1 VASFYS
7 SGKNNMTI
15 RQAIFGAVIITS
27 LVASVFATGTQAVSS
42 KISEVTVY
50 QDRARIT
57 RVGTVALPQDETVL
71 EFGGLPASLD
81 EGSVEISAKSNV
93 HVTIQGIDVR
103 QEFLTEHANPQAEVL
118 DRQLQQLEDQK
129 RSLAS
134 KTAVLEAKQQFF
146 KDLSAGFGRSD
157 KGQLNLDELRKLYS
171 FYGDE
176 SAVLSE
182 NILNLDADSRKL
194 DPEIERV
201 KKELEQL
208 RSTAPKT
215 NRKVLVS
222 VKLDGAGT
230 ADFIVRYGIRGAS
243 WNSTY
248 DARLDSSSGKVELK
262 YDGMVRQ
269 RTGEDWTN
277 VQLVLS
283 TAQPSRNGQMPELNP
298 AFVDYRQEMPPPA
311 PVAGEMARAME
322 PAASPVYKAENAEAV
337 VRETGL
343 SLSYQVS
350 LPVTIPTDGE
360 PHRTS
365 VTVLNLEGKPEYVAT
380 PKLDAAA
387 FLKVHLTNSSQAT
400 LLPGKINLFRD
411 GEFVGSLGMKLVPV
425 GSDFDLYGG
434 RDDAIKVE
442 RKELVSKHSETG
454 MLNRKQVEEKRYQ
467 ISLQDFRTAPVK
479 LSLYDQVPVSKNAEI
494 VVNQGTFSDKPSSLD
509 KDSGKITWEI
519 ELKPKE
525 KKVIEFGYSI
535 EWPKGKEIIGG

>member
-1 VASFYS
+1 
-7 SGKNNMTI
+7 MTT
-15 RQAIFGAVIITS
+15 RQSIFGALLVAS
-27 LVASVFATGTQAVSS
+27 LVASVFATGTRVVNS

-50 QDRARIT
+50 QDRARVT

-81 EGSVEISAKSNV
+81 EGSVEVSAKSNA

-118 DRQLQQLEDQK
+118 DRRLQQLEDQK

-134 KTAVLEAKQQFF
+134 KRAVLEAKQQFF

-157 KGQLNLDELRKLYS
+157 KGQLDLDELRKLYS

-182 NILNLDADSRKL
+182 NILSLDEESRKL

-208 RSTAPKT
+208 RSAAPKT

-222 VKLDGAGT
+222 VKSDGAGT

-277 VQLVLS
+277 VQLILS
-283 TAQPSRNGQMPELNP
+283 TAQPSRNGQMPELNA
-298 AFVDYRQEMPPPA
+298 AFVDYQHEMPPLPPA

-322 PAASPVYKAENAEAV
+322 PAASPIYKAENAEAV

-387 FLKVHLTNSSQAT
+387 FLKVHVTNSSQAT

-411 GEFVGSLGMKLVPV
+411 GEFVGSLAMKLVPV

-442 RKELVSKHSETG
+442 RKELVSKRSETG
-454 MLNRKQVEEKRYQ
+454 MLNRKQVEEKKYQ
-467 ISLQDFRTAPVK
+467 ISLRDFRPAPVK
-479 LSLYDQVPVSKNAEI
+479 LLLYDQVPVSKNAEI

-535 EWPKGKEIIGG
+535 EWPKGRDIVGG